1 MPALKLSSGA
11 VFTTIGWL
19 LTADALLG
27 ALAFVAVW
35 QSVAEF
41 GGRFPPRRHLHS
53 DVPSPRYGWT
63 RDFAWGQVP
72 TKVNRGNGTIVPMS
86 SVACLCPVGTMHNT
100 LTMLSRFLSP
110 HYQS

>member
-41 GGRFPPRRHLHS
+41 GGRFPPDVIYILMFPLLATGGLVTLH
-53 DVPSPRYGWT
+53 G
-63 RDFAWGQVP
+63 A
-72 TKVNRGNGTIVPMS
+72 
-86 SVACLCPVGTMHNT
+86 
-100 LTMLSRFLSP
+100 RFLPRSIGAMALLFP
-110 HYQS
+110 CLQLLACVPWALCTTP